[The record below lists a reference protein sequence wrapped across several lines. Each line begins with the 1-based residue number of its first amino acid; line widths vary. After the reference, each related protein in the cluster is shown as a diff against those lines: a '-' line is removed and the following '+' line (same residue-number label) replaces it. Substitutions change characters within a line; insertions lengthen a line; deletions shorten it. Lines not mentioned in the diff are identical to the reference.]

1 MSYQPASTSPY
12 TPVASQAPYSA
23 AAIIGL
29 VAACL
34 GIGFLAVI
42 LGLASLEEMK
52 EAPGV
57 PPRGRSMAIV
67 AISLGAVETVFGIA
81 LLALW
86 ILAITGLFIA
96 AGNY

>member
-1 MSYQPASTSPY
+1 MSYPPVPTSNYAPATQ
-12 TPVASQAPYSA
+12 QAPYSV

-34 GIGFLAVI
+34 GIGFLALI
-42 LGLASLEEMK
+42 LGLAALEEMR
-52 EAPGV
+52 EAPEAA
-57 PPRGRSMAIV
+57 PRGRTMAIV

-86 ILAITGLFIA
+86 ILGITGLFIA
-96 AGNY
+96 AANY